1 MKLTL
6 VDLIDESFTEYKL
19 PHMLVAFP
27 YCSFK
32 CDIENGSQ
40 VCQNWE
46 LAKAPRIVVEAEDVV
61 ARYVSNDL
69 TKAVVFAGLE
79 PFDSWDEMFGLI
91 KAFREVTHDEIV
103 IYTGY
108 NESEIESN
116 IISKLKKSFD
126 NIVIKFGRYR
136 PGQEK
141 HRDEVLGVE
150 LASNNQY
157 AERIC

>member
-1 MKLTL
+1 
-6 VDLIDESFTEYKL
+6 
-19 PHMLVAFP
+19 MLVAFP

-79 PFDSWDEMFGLI
+79 PFDSRDEMFGLI
-91 KAFREVTHDEIV
+91 KAFREVTHDDIV

-150 LASNNQY
+150 LSSNNQY

>member
-32 CDIENGSQ
+32 CDIENGNQ

-46 LAKAPRIVVEAEDVV
+46 LAKARRIVVEAEDVV

-79 PFDSWDEMFGLI
+79 PFDSWEEMHGLI
-91 KAFREVTHDEIV
+91 KAFREVTHDDIV

-108 NESEIESN
+108 NATEIDP
-116 IISKLKKSFD
+116 KRTQLGRTFD
-126 NIVIKFGRYR
+126 NIIIKFGRYR

-141 HRDEVLGVE
+141 HRDKVLGVE

>member
-1 MKLTL
+1 
-6 VDLIDESFTEYKL
+6 
-19 PHMLVAFP
+19 MLVAFP

-46 LAKAPRIVVEAEDVV
+46 LAKARRITVEAEDVV

-79 PFDSWDEMFGLI
+79 PFDSWQEMIGLI
-91 KAFREVTHDEIV
+91 KAFREVTKDPIV

-108 NESEIESN
+108 TEKELDVNLTYFQLVLFKN
-116 IISKLKKSFD
+116 II
-126 NIVIKFGRYR
+126 VKFGRYR

-141 HRDEVLGVE
+141 HKDEELGVE
-150 LASNNQY
+150 LASDNQY
-157 AERIC
+157 AKRIC

>member
-1 MKLTL
+1 
-6 VDLIDESFTEYKL
+6 
-19 PHMLVAFP
+19 MLVAFP

-32 CDIENGSQ
+32 CDIENGNQ

-46 LAKAPRIVVEAEDVV
+46 LAKARRITVEAEDVV

-79 PFDSWDEMFGLI
+79 PFDSWQEMIGLI
-91 KAFREVTHDEIV
+91 KAFREVTHDDIV

-108 NESEIESN
+108 NHKEIDPKITYLN
-116 IISKLKKSFD
+116 KMFD
-126 NIVIKFGRYR
+126 NIVVKFGRYR
-136 PGQEK
+136 PGQQK
-141 HRDEVLGVE
+141 HFDEVLCVE
-150 LASNNQY
+150 LASDNQY

>member
-1 MKLTL
+1 MKVTL

-27 YCSFK
+27 SCTFK
-32 CDIENGSQ
+32 CDKENGSR

-46 LAKAPRIVVEAEDVV
+46 LAKAPKITVEAEDVA

-79 PFDSWDEMFGLI
+79 PFDSFKEMVLLIDEIRKLS
-91 KAFREVTHDEIV
+91 DDDIV

-108 NESEIESN
+108 NEDEIDKMLKAISEYR
-116 IISKLKKSFD
+116 
-126 NIVIKFGRYR
+126 NIVVKFGRYR

-150 LASNNQY
+150 LASDNQY

>member
-1 MKLTL
+1 MKVTL
-6 VDLIDESFTEYKL
+6 VDLVDESFTEYKL

-27 YCSFK
+27 CCSFK
-32 CDIENGSQ
+32 CDKENGSR

-46 LAKAPRIVVEAEDVV
+46 LAKAPRIAIEAEDVV

-79 PFDSWDEMFGLI
+79 PFDSWCEMIGLI
-91 KAFREVTHDEIV
+91 KEFREVTHDDIV

-108 NESEIESN
+108 NAAEIDPKRTYLSTM
-116 IISKLKKSFD
+116 FD
-126 NIVIKFGRYR
+126 NIIIKFGRYR

-141 HRDEVLGVE
+141 HRDKVLGVE

-157 AERIC
+157 GERIC